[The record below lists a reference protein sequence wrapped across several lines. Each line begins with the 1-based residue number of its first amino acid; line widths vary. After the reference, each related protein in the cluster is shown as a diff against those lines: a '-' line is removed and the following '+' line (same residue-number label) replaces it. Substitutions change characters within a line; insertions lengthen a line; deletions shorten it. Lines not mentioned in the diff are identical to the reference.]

1 MKKKFYSVIIPIK
14 NQEKTVQNNLIRLIR
29 KLKKIKFLANWEIIL
44 VDDGS
49 TDKTI
54 NNILRFKTK
63 YKNIKLVKNFKNK
76 GKGYSIKNG
85 IRFLNKKSE
94 KVITIDADMPYMDT
108 FNKFIS
114 NLKNNDLVILNRKN
128 KKSKLI
134 NKNKNFYI
142 YYRIFVGY
150 FLNLIF
156 RIFKL
161 TSLRDTQAGLK
172 GFNSSFK
179 KIFRY
184 IKTDGFLYDLEFLL
198 ILEKKKIYPKQIS
211 CNYSIS
217 EKSSITF
224 KSSVYRKIFLDLLKI
239 ILNNFKKRYDL
250 NKK

>member
-1 MKKKFYSVIIPIK
+1 MKKIFYSIIIPIK
-14 NQEKTVQNNLIRLIR
+14 NQEKTVQNNLIKLLK
-29 KLKKIKFLANWEIIL
+29 KLKKIKFLKKWEIIL

-54 NNILRFKTK
+54 NSILRFKAK
-63 YKNIKLVKNFKNK
+63 HRNIKLIKNYNNK
-76 GKGYSIKNG
+76 GKGYSIKKG
-85 IRFLNKKSE
+85 IKFLNKKSK
-94 KVITIDADMPYMDT
+94 KVIIIDADMPYMDS
-108 FNKFIS
+108 FNKFIL
-114 NLKNNDLVILNRKN
+114 NLNKHDLVILDRKN
-128 KKSKLI
+128 RNSRLV

-179 KIFRY
+179 SFFKY
-184 IKTDGFLYDLEFLL
+184 IYTNGFLYDLEFLM
-198 ILEKKKIYPKQIS
+198 ILEKKKIHPKLIS
-211 CNYSIS
+211 CTYSVS
-217 EKSSITF
+217 QKSSITF
-224 KSSVYRKIFLDLLKI
+224 NFSVYKKIFLDLLKI

-250 NKK
+250 NKI